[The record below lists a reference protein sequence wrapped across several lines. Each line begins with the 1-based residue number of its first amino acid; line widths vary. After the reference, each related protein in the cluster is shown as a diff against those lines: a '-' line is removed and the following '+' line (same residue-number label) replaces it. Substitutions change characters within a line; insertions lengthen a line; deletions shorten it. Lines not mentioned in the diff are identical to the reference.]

1 MRSRRRETMSKSF
14 SDKMR
19 SKAAENPALMF
30 ISQAEE
36 PQAAPETKRTTRK
49 TTRKAEDSP
58 LQAAPETRAAA
69 TSGARPTP
77 PRKEYKSRRLQLLI
91 QPSLY
96 EEIKNR
102 AEAEGLSVNE
112 EIHNLLRQALG
123 E

>member
-1 MRSRRRETMSKSF
+1 MSKSF
-14 SDKMR
+14 TDKMR

-30 ISQAEE
+30 ISQPEE

-49 TTRKAEDSP
+49 TTRKAEDAP
-58 LQAAPETRAAA
+58 LQAAPEIRPTA
-69 TSGARPTP
+69 TSGRPVP

-96 EEIKNR
+96 EEIKDR

>member
-1 MRSRRRETMSKSF
+1 MSKNF
-14 SDKMR
+14 TDKMR

-30 ISQAEE
+30 ISQPEPEAAPEAKKATRKATRKAEGSTS
-36 PQAAPETKRTTRK
+36 QAAPETM
-49 TTRKAEDSP
+49 
-58 LQAAPETRAAA
+58 AAA

-96 EEIKNR
+96 EEIRDR

-123 E
+123 Q

>member
-1 MRSRRRETMSKSF
+1 MSKSF
-14 SDKMR
+14 TDKMR

-30 ISQAEE
+30 ISQPE
-36 PQAAPETKRTTRK
+36 PQAAPEAKKATRK
-49 TTRKAEDSP
+49 TTRKAEASP
-58 LQAAPETRAAA
+58 LQAAPETKRAA
-69 TSGARPTP
+69 TSGARTTP

-96 EEIKNR
+96 EEIRDR

>member
-1 MRSRRRETMSKSF
+1 MANKFAE
-14 SDKMR
+14 KMKKR
-19 SKAAENPALMF
+19 AAENPALMF
-30 ISQAEE
+30 ITQEE
-36 PQAAPETKRTTRK
+36 ESDTAPEEKIRQPRK
-49 TTRKAEDSP
+49 TTHKAENSP
-58 LQAAPETRAAA
+58 LQASPEIRAAA
-69 TSGARPTP
+69 TSGQGAIP

-96 EEIKNR
+96 EEIKDR

>member
-1 MRSRRRETMSKSF
+1 MSKSF
-14 SDKMR
+14 TDKMK

-36 PQAAPETKRTTRK
+36 PQAAPEPKKPRNRITST
-49 TTRKAEDSP
+49 AEDSP
-58 LQAAPETRAAA
+58 LQAPEIRKAA
-69 TSGARPTP
+69 TSGRPVP

-96 EEIKNR
+96 EEIRDR

-112 EIHNLLRQALG
+112 EIHSLLRQALG

>member
-1 MRSRRRETMSKSF
+1 MSKSF
-14 SDKMR
+14 TDKMK
-19 SKAAENPALMF
+19 SKAAENPAMMF
-30 ISQAEE
+30 ISQPE
-36 PQAAPETKRTTRK
+36 PEAAPETKRTTRK

-58 LQAAPETRAAA
+58 LQAAPEIRAAT
-69 TSGARPTP
+69 TSGRPVP

-96 EEIKNR
+96 EEIRDR

>member
-1 MRSRRRETMSKSF
+1 MSKNF
-14 SDKMR
+14 TDKMR

-30 ISQAEE
+30 ITPAEE
-36 PQAAPETKRTTRK
+36 PQAPAPAEPKQTRNRITRK
-49 TTRKAEDSP
+49 SKAEDSP
-58 LQAAPETRAAA
+58 LQAAPEIRAAA
-69 TSGARPTP
+69 TSGARTTP

-96 EEIKNR
+96 EEIRDR

>member
-1 MRSRRRETMSKSF
+1 MSKSF
-14 SDKMR
+14 TDKMR

-30 ISQAEE
+30 ITQAEE
-36 PQAAPETKRTTRK
+36 PQTAPEPQQPRNRI
-49 TTRKAEDSP
+49 TRKAEDSP

-69 TSGARPTP
+69 TSGQRTPP

-96 EEIKNR
+96 EEIRDR

>member
-1 MRSRRRETMSKSF
+1 MSKNF
-14 SDKMR
+14 TDKMR

-36 PQAAPETKRTTRK
+36 PQAAPETKRATRK
-49 TTRKAEDSP
+49 TTSKADSP
-58 LQAAPETRAAA
+58 LQAAPEIRPAA
-69 TSGARPTP
+69 TSGRPVP

-96 EEIKNR
+96 EAIRDR

-112 EIHNLLRQALG
+112 EIHTLLRQALG

>member
-1 MRSRRRETMSKSF
+1 MSKSF
-14 SDKMR
+14 TDKMK

-30 ISQAEE
+30 ISQPE
-36 PQAAPETKRTTRK
+36 PQAAPEPKKTTRK
-49 TTRKAEDSP
+49 TTSKKEASP
-58 LQAAPETRAAA
+58 LQAERIIPAD
-69 TSGARPTP
+69 RPTP

-96 EEIKNR
+96 EEIRDR

>member
-1 MRSRRRETMSKSF
+1 MSKSF
-14 SDKMR
+14 TDKMK
-19 SKAAENPALMF
+19 SKAAENPAMMF
-30 ISQAEE
+30 ISQPE
-36 PQAAPETKRTTRK
+36 PQAAPETKKATRK
-49 TTRKAEDSP
+49 TSRKAEASP
-58 LQAAPETRAAA
+58 LQAERIIPAD
-69 TSGARPTP
+69 RPTP

-96 EEIKNR
+96 EEIRDR

>member
-1 MRSRRRETMSKSF
+1 MSKSF
-14 SDKMR
+14 TDKMK

-30 ISQAEE
+30 ISQPE
-36 PQAAPETKRTTRK
+36 PQAAPETKKAATRK
-49 TTRKAEDSP
+49 TTRKTESSP
-58 LQAAPETRAAA
+58 LQAAPEIRPTV
-69 TSGARPTP
+69 TSGRPVP

-96 EEIKNR
+96 EAIKDR

>member
-1 MRSRRRETMSKSF
+1 MSKSF
-14 SDKMR
+14 TDKMK
-19 SKAAENPALMF
+19 SKVAENPALMF
-30 ISQAEE
+30 ISQAEK
-36 PQAAPETKRTTRK
+36 PQAAPETKRATSK
-49 TTRKAEDSP
+49 ATRKAEASP
-58 LQAAPETRAAA
+58 LPAPAETR
-69 TSGARPTP
+69 TISSRPAP

-96 EEIKNR
+96 EEIRGR

>member
-1 MRSRRRETMSKSF
+1 MSKSF
-14 SDKMR
+14 TDKMK

-30 ISQAEE
+30 ISQPE
-36 PQAAPETKRTTRK
+36 PQAAPETKRATRK
-49 TTRKAEDSP
+49 TTRKAEDSS
-58 LQAAPETRAAA
+58 LQAPADRAITGAA
-69 TSGARPTP
+69 TSGRPVP

-96 EEIKNR
+96 EEIRDR

>member
-1 MRSRRRETMSKSF
+1 MSKSF
-14 SDKMR
+14 TDKMR

-36 PQAAPETKRTTRK
+36 PQAAPEETRVTRK
-49 TTRKAEDSP
+49 RTRKAEASP
-58 LQAAPETRAAA
+58 LQAAPEIRAAA
-69 TSGARPTP
+69 TSGRPVP

-96 EEIKNR
+96 EEIRDR

>member
-1 MRSRRRETMSKSF
+1 MSKSF
-14 SDKMR
+14 TDKMK

-36 PQAAPETKRTTRK
+36 PQTTAPAEPKQPRRTTRK
-49 TTRKAEDSP
+49 SKAEDSP
-58 LQAAPETRAAA
+58 LQAPEIREAA
-69 TSGARPTP
+69 TTSGRPVP

-96 EEIKNR
+96 EEIKDR

-112 EIHNLLRQALG
+112 EIHNLLRQALDI
-123 E
+123 

>member
-1 MRSRRRETMSKSF
+1 MSKSF
-14 SDKMR
+14 TDKMK

-30 ISQAEE
+30 ISQPE
-36 PQAAPETKRTTRK
+36 PQTAPETKRATRK
-49 TTRKAEDSP
+49 TTRKAEDSS
-58 LQAAPETRAAA
+58 LQAPADRAITTGAA
-69 TSGARPTP
+69 TSGRPVP

-96 EEIKNR
+96 EEIRDR

>member
-1 MRSRRRETMSKSF
+1 MSKSF
-14 SDKMR
+14 TDKMK
-19 SKAAENPALMF
+19 SKAAENPAMMF
-30 ISQAEE
+30 ISQPE
-36 PQAAPETKRTTRK
+36 AAPETKRTTRK

-58 LQAAPETRAAA
+58 LQAAPEIRAAA
-69 TSGARPTP
+69 TSGRPVP

-96 EEIKNR
+96 EEIRDR

>member
-1 MRSRRRETMSKSF
+1 MSKSF
-14 SDKMR
+14 TDKMK

-36 PQAAPETKRTTRK
+36 PQAAPEPKKARATRK
-49 TTRKAEDSP
+49 TEASP
-58 LQAAPETRAAA
+58 LQAAPEIRA
-69 TSGARPTP
+69 TIPGGRPVP

-96 EEIKNR
+96 EEIKDR

>member
-1 MRSRRRETMSKSF
+1 MSKSF

-36 PQAAPETKRTTRK
+36 PQAAPEPKQPRNRI
-49 TTRKAEDSP
+49 TRKAEDSS
-58 LQAAPETRAAA
+58 LQAAAPEIREAA
-69 TSGARPTP
+69 TSGRPVP

-96 EEIKNR
+96 EEIRDR

>member
-1 MRSRRRETMSKSF
+1 MSKSF
-14 SDKMR
+14 TDKMK

-36 PQAAPETKRTTRK
+36 PQAAPAETRTPGKR
-49 TTRKAEDSP
+49 TRKAEEPSP
-58 LQAAPETRAAA
+58 LQAQVERAIIKA
-69 TSGARPTP
+69 GATP

-96 EEIKNR
+96 EEIRSR

>member
-1 MRSRRRETMSKSF
+1 MSRNFT
-14 SDKMR
+14 DKMR
-19 SKAAENPALMF
+19 SKTAENPALMF

-36 PQAAPETKRTTRK
+36 PLSAPEPKQPRNK
-49 TTRKAEDSP
+49 TNSKTGDSP
-58 LQAAPETRAAA
+58 LQAAPEIRATA
-69 TSGARPTP
+69 TSGQRTQP

-96 EEIKNR
+96 EEIRDR

>member
-1 MRSRRRETMSKSF
+1 MSKNF
-14 SDKMR
+14 TDKMR

-36 PQAAPETKRTTRK
+36 PQAAPEPKQTRK
-49 TTRKAEDSP
+49 NTRKAEDTP
-58 LQAAPETRAAA
+58 LQAEKRTIVPAE
-69 TSGARPTP
+69 RPVP

-96 EEIKNR
+96 EEIKDR

>member
-1 MRSRRRETMSKSF
+1 MSKNF
-14 SDKMR
+14 ADKMK

-30 ISQAEE
+30 ITQPE
-36 PQAAPETKRTTRK
+36 PQPTPEAKK
-49 TTRKAEDSP
+49 TSRKAETSP
-58 LQAAPETRAAA
+58 LQAKTERIITGTAPSE
-69 TSGARPTP
+69 ARPTP

-96 EEIKNR
+96 DEIKDR

-123 E
+123 Q